1 MRTKDLTLKNGK
13 KLVIRELSA
22 LEDVLSFRMIGPD
35 FDQNNQFG
43 GGVTVRSVQIAL
55 SVLKIEGEDAKPL
68 RKLEE
73 VFDFMTRFTK
83 KEWAAITEVFSELN
97 EADEEGE

>member
-1 MRTKDLTLKNGK
+1 MRTKELTLKSGK
-13 KLVIRELSA
+13 KIIVRELSA

-43 GGVTVRSVQIAL
+43 GGVTVRSIQIAL
-55 SVLKIEGEDAKPL
+55 SIVKIDGEEIKPL

-73 VFDFMTRFTK
+73 VFEFMTRFSK
-83 KEWAAITEVFSELN
+83 KEWMSVTDAFSELN
-97 EADEEGE
+97 EADDEGE

>member
-55 SVLKIEGEDAKPL
+55 SVLKIEGEDTKPL